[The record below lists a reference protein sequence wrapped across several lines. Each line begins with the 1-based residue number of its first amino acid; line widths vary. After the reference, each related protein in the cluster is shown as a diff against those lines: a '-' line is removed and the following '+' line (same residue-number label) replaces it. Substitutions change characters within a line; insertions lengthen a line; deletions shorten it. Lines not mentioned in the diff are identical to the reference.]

1 MTDVLERKIG
11 NVKVKHTKKN
21 HAYYITEGEKKY
33 RPSSVS
39 TIIKVDDSFG
49 AGARAG
55 RANYLETLVEQ
66 LSNDDLF
73 KELPQLELQERLIEI
88 RKLAEKKWTDA
99 AKVGSIIHNWIE
111 GYLRG
116 DMAQQGYHVGH
127 SDWDNN
133 IRLMQY
139 KLYEYLNTNIKKVYA
154 VEHLIFDNTIIPFAG
169 QFDCW
174 IEHKQHGECL
184 VDWKTMTKKSVTK
197 SWKIQLCGYMYA
209 LCNELGREPY
219 NRLIVAIDKD
229 TKEIHEFLYDV
240 ETYNRDLQ
248 IFKNL
253 LQVHQFYKENN

>member
-1 MTDVLERKIG
+1 
-11 NVKVKHTKKN
+11 
-21 HAYYITEGEKKY
+21 
-33 RPSSVS
+33 
-39 TIIKVDDSFG
+39 
-49 AGARAG
+49 
-55 RANYLETLVEQ
+55 LVEQ

-174 IEHKQHGECL
+174 IEHKQYGECL

-197 SWKIQLCGYMYA
+197 SWKIQLCAYMFA